1 LGATDLNG
9 RAQIQVFL
17 IHPRGWSP
25 FDKPRF
31 VFPMLKTFIERQLPH
46 GVADLYL
53 EEAARKTL
61 LETRLHETFA
71 RWNYT
76 QVIPPTFEYYEALA
90 AEASPQVREEIYR
103 FPDRDGRM
111 LALRA
116 DPTIPIARL
125 ISTKLNERPLPLR
138 FFYVANVF
146 RHEEPKA
153 SLRREFTQAGV
164 ELVGAGTPQAD
175 AEVIALAV
183 SSLRAIGLPEFR
195 LRLGALDILNALLAP
210 LALSE
215 TQFERVKSALERKN
229 EGALHDALR
238 QIPMPDPLRRAL
250 AALPSLAGGAEILE
264 RAARECAANE
274 NAQRAVEGLRAIWR
288 ILDALGV
295 ADAITLD
302 LGMVRGMAYYTGV
315 VFEGFARGIGFAILS
330 GGRYDNLL
338 AHFGRALPACGFAI
352 GVERALAA
360 LKVQGGAQVTLA
372 PEIVAELGDTR
383 ALAERVA
390 HARAEN
396 KRVEWY
402 LQDSARAEIIAYAR
416 ARGAQRVWF
425 ADGSAEVFAAEASA

>member
-1 LGATDLNG
+1 
-9 RAQIQVFL
+9 
-17 IHPRGWSP
+17 
-25 FDKPRF
+25 
-31 VFPMLKTFIERQLPH
+31 MLKTLSIERQLPH
-46 GVADLYL
+46 GVADLYFQQ
-53 EEAARKTL
+53 AARKTQ

-71 RWNYT
+71 QWNYT

-125 ISTKLNERPLPLR
+125 VSTKLYDQTLPLR

-164 ELVGAGTPQAD
+164 ELIGAGTAQAD

-183 SSLRAIGLPEFR
+183 TALRAIGLNEFR
-195 LRLGALDILNALLAP
+195 IRLGAIDFVNALLSP
-210 LALSE
+210 LHLHESQHE
-215 TQFERVKSALERKN
+215 QIKSALERKN

-238 QIPMPDPLRRAL
+238 QMHITPELRRAL
-250 AALPSLAGGAEILE
+250 SALPTLAGNAEILE
-264 RAARECAANE
+264 RAQNECAVNE
-274 NAQRAVEGLRAIWR
+274 PAQRAITHLRAIWQ
-288 ILDALGV
+288 ILDALNV
-295 ADAITLD
+295 ADAVTFD
-302 LGMVRGMAYYTGV
+302 LGMVRGMAYYTGI
-315 VFEGFARGIGFAILS
+315 VFEGFARGIGFSLLS

-338 AHFGRALPACGFAI
+338 AHFGGDHPACGFAI

-360 LKVQGGAQVTLA
+360 LTLQN
-372 PEIVAELGDTR
+372 PGDVKLTPDILAELDAAR

-390 HARAEN
+390 DARARGL
-396 KRVEWY
+396 RVEWY
-402 LQDSARAEIIAYAR
+402 LQNSARTEIIAYAKK
-416 ARGAQRVWF
+416 RGAPRVWF
-425 ADGSAEVFAAEASA
+425 ADGSAEDLA

>member
-1 LGATDLNG
+1 
-9 RAQIQVFL
+9 
-17 IHPRGWSP
+17 
-25 FDKPRF
+25 
-31 VFPMLKTFIERQLPH
+31 MLKTLSVERQLPH
-46 GVADLYL
+46 GVADLYFQ
-53 EEAARKTL
+53 EAARKTR

-125 ISTKLNERPLPLR
+125 VSTKLYDQPLPLR

-164 ELVGAGTPQAD
+164 ELIGSGTPQAD

-183 SSLRAIGLPEFR
+183 TSLRAIGLDDFR
-195 LRLGALDILNALLAP
+195 LRVGAMDFVNALLTP
-210 LALSE
+210 LHLSE
-215 TQFERVKSALERKN
+215 SQLEQVKSALERKN
-229 EGALHDALR
+229 QRALKDALA
-238 QIPMPDPLRRAL
+238 QIPATPGEASAL
-250 AALPSLAGGAEILE
+250 AALPGLAGNDGILE
-264 RAARECAANE
+264 RAAQECVVNE
-274 NAQRAVEGLRAIWR
+274 SAMRAVERLRALWQM
-288 ILDALGV
+288 LDALGV
-295 ADAITLD
+295 TDAVTLD
-302 LGMVRGMAYYTGV
+302 LGMVRGMAYYTGI
-315 VFEGFARGIGFAILS
+315 VFEAFARGVGFSILS

-338 AHFGRALPACGFAI
+338 AHFGRKLPACGFAI

-360 LKVQGGAQVTLA
+360 IRVQRDDNVALA
-372 PEIVAELGDTR
+372 PDILAELGDTR

-390 HARAEN
+390 RARAQN
-396 KRVEWY
+396 QRVEWY
-402 LQDSARAEIIAYAR
+402 LQPGTRAEIIAYAR
-416 ARGAQRVWF
+416 TRGAQRIWF
-425 ADGSAEVFAAEASA
+425 ADGSAEELT